1 MPHIEVKPAESAA
14 EKPLRLALCLVEEEQ
29 SLAPKLRAALR
40 TIAFDSNQ
48 VPDWP
53 WLVAEVKA
61 GASLSLVLPSKQRL
75 LLLSAVDAAQARL
88 HPQALLQALSH
99 GAHKPQQLLKQA
111 WQQAKR
117 PEIEE
122 RDTLFLEQSLEL
134 EPLCLQLEAFAK
146 RRLAQKMAGLPFQG
160 KSLALA
166 SNSQA
171 MALIL
176 SQGTALSGSYD
187 KTALSGSCD
196 KTALS
201 GSCDKTAL
209 SGSCDKTALSG
220 SCDKTALSGSC
231 DKTALSGSCDKTAL
245 SGSCDETALS
255 GSCKETALSSSGDKK
270 ALGGSC
276 LNSSCVSGLASGK
289 KLTSS
294 LCPQGAPWLLPLTLI
309 ASPKTLLSEAQTALQ
324 QAQSRLSQSM
334 STHALARW
342 LTDELKTL
350 EQSFSGTAS
359 EGGEYYSLVL
369 IGRDATELIA
379 ESELLMGQL
388 QKITS
393 LAELPELEL
402 ITPNG
407 SVFCAKPLGP
417 ARLCFVYPG
426 VGTAYH
432 GMLGALK
439 QAFPNSY
446 ADFEAAATAENVALS
461 TLLPTALSDASKET
475 TLSDASKETTLSDK
489 AEAAPS
495 PAPTMTLAE
504 QAVAGVG
511 ASVLLTQILRRELK
525 LGPAF
530 AIGYSMGEAAMFAA
544 NGVWDKPF
552 ALVKPTL
559 ESRIFSEQ
567 ISGALT
573 AVRQEWQ
580 LDARDAIYWN
590 SFLLRIDADSITPLL
605 QNPAYS
611 RVYLAIRQGP
621 SCVLAGDEA
630 QCRALIKALGKRG
643 VAANRVTAM
652 HTPAALRVKP
662 ELTAFYDRPLSG
674 ELEQPQPV
682 YISAGSEQ
690 PLKPA
695 RLERQQIAETIAT
708 CFSQPLNLES
718 LLQRARKHGAQLF
731 LEVGADSQTSSI
743 IQAMAGKQLSSE
755 IKAFGCDR
763 KHSGAA
769 DNKALLKALARLI
782 SHRVPLATAA
792 LYPQLARPDKL
803 SDVRK

>member
-1 MPHIEVKPAESAA
+1 MPHIGVKPAESAA

-29 SLAPKLRAALR
+29 SLAPKLRTALR

-117 PEIEE
+117 PEVEE
-122 RDTLFLEQSLEL
+122 RDTLFLEQPLQLEQ
-134 EPLCLQLEAFAK
+134 LCLQLEAFAK
-146 RRLAQKMAGLPFQG
+146 RRQVQKMAGLPFQG
-160 KSLALA
+160 KSLALVF
-166 SNSQA
+166 SSPA

-176 SQGTALSGSYD
+176 SQGTALRGSCNE
-187 KTALSGSCD
+187 TALSGSCD

-201 GSCDKTAL
+201 D
-209 SGSCDKTALSG
+209 
-220 SCDKTALSGSC
+220 
-231 DKTALSGSCDKTAL
+231 
-245 SGSCDETALS
+245 
-255 GSCKETALSSSGDKK
+255 
-270 ALGGSC
+270 SC
-276 LNSSCVSGLASGK
+276 LNSSGVSGLAFGKESTSG
-289 KLTSS
+289 

-309 ASPKTLLSEAQTALQ
+309 ANPKTLLSEAQTALQ
-324 QAQSRLSQSM
+324 QAKSRLSQSM
-334 STHALARW
+334 SADALARW

-350 EQSFSGTAS
+350 EQSFSGTAP
-359 EGGEYYSLVL
+359 EGGEYYSLAL
-369 IGRDATELIA
+369 IGRDAAELIA
-379 ESELLMGQL
+379 ESELLLGQL
-388 QKITS
+388 RKITS
-393 LAELPELEL
+393 LAEVPELEL

-407 SVFCAKPLGP
+407 SVFCAQPLGP

-439 QAFPNSY
+439 QAFPKSY
-446 ADFEAAATAENVALS
+446 ADFEAAATAENVALC
-461 TLLPTALSDASKET
+461 TLLPTALSDISYTSALSDASKET
-475 TLSDASKETTLSDK
+475 TLSDKE
-489 AEAAPS
+489 EATPS

-511 ASVLLTQILRRELK
+511 ASVLLTQILRREFK
-525 LGPAF
+525 LRPAF

-580 LDARDAIYWN
+580 LDARDAICWN

-630 QCRALIKALGKRG
+630 QCRTLIKALGKRG

-695 RLERQQIAETIAT
+695 RLERKLIAETIAT
-708 CFSQPLNLES
+708 CFSQPLDVES

-743 IQAMAGKQLSSE
+743 IQAMAGKQLSGD

-792 LYPQLARPDKL
+792 LYPQFARPDNL
-803 SDVRK
+803 VT

>member
-1 MPHIEVKPAESAA
+1 MSKAIGPMPHIEVKPAESAA

-40 TIAFDSNQ
+40 TIACDNNQ
-48 VPDWP
+48 VLDWP

-117 PEIEE
+117 PEVEE
-122 RDTLFLEQSLEL
+122 RDTLFLEQPLKLEQ
-134 EPLCLQLEAFAK
+134 LCLQLEAFAK
-146 RRLAQKMAGLPFQG
+146 RRQVQKMAGLPFQG
-160 KSLALA
+160 KSLALVF
-166 SNSQA
+166 SSPA

-176 SQGTALSGSYD
+176 SQGTALSGS
-187 KTALSGSCD
+187 
-196 KTALS
+196 
-201 GSCDKTAL
+201 
-209 SGSCDKTALSG
+209 
-220 SCDKTALSGSC
+220 
-231 DKTALSGSCDKTAL
+231 
-245 SGSCDETALS
+245 CDETALS
-255 GSCKETALSSSGDKK
+255 
-270 ALGGSC
+270 
-276 LNSSCVSGLASGK
+276 SSCVSGLAFGKESTSG
-289 KLTSS
+289 

-334 STHALARW
+334 SADALAYW

-350 EQSFSGTAS
+350 EQSFSGTAP
-359 EGGEYYSLVL
+359 EGCEYYSLAL
-369 IGRDATELIA
+369 IGRDAAELIA
-379 ESELLMGQL
+379 ESELLLGQL

-439 QAFPNSY
+439 QAFPRSH

-461 TLLPTALSDASKET
+461 TLLPTALSDISYTSA
-475 TLSDASKETTLSDK
+475 LSDASNETALSSV

-504 QAVAGVG
+504 QAVAGVC
-511 ASVLLTQILRRELK
+511 ASVLLTQILRREFK
-525 LGPAF
+525 LRPAF

-580 LDARDAIYWN
+580 LDARDAICWN

-630 QCRALIKALGKRG
+630 QCRALIKSLGKRG

-695 RLERQQIAETIAT
+695 RLERKPIAETIAT
-708 CFSQPLNLES
+708 CFSQPLNVES

-743 IQAMAGKQLSSE
+743 IQAMAGKQLSSD

-792 LYPQLARPDKL
+792 LYPQLARPDNL
-803 SDVRK
+803 VT

>member
-1 MPHIEVKPAESAA
+1 MSKAIGPMPHIEVKPAESAA

-48 VPDWP
+48 VPYWP

-160 KSLALA
+160 KSLALVF
-166 SNSQA
+166 SSPA

-176 SQGTALSGSYD
+176 SQGTALSGYCDETALSGSYN

-201 GSCDKTAL
+201 SSCDEKAL
-209 SGSCDKTALSG
+209 SD
-220 SCDKTALSGSC
+220 
-231 DKTALSGSCDKTAL
+231 
-245 SGSCDETALS
+245 SCDETALS
-255 GSCKETALSSSGDKK
+255 DSYDKTALSDSCVSSF
-270 ALGGSC
+270 
-276 LNSSCVSGLASGK
+276 CVSGLAFGKESSSG
-289 KLTSS
+289 
-294 LCPQGAPWLLPLTLI
+294 LCSQGAPWLLPLTLI
-309 ASPKTLLSEAQTALQ
+309 ANPKTLLSEAQTALQ

-334 STHALARW
+334 SADALARW

-350 EQSFSGTAS
+350 EQSFSGTAP
-359 EGGEYYSLVL
+359 EGGEYYSLAL
-369 IGRDATELIA
+369 IGRDAAELIA
-379 ESELLMGQL
+379 ESELLLGQL
-388 QKITS
+388 RKITS
-393 LAELPELEL
+393 LAKLPELEL

-407 SVFCAKPLGP
+407 SVFCAQPLGP

-439 QAFPNSY
+439 QAFPKSY

-461 TLLPTALSDASKET
+461 TLLPTALNDVSN
-475 TLSDASKETTLSDK
+475 ETTLSDK
-489 AEAAPS
+489 GEAAPS

-511 ASVLLTQILRRELK
+511 ASVLLTQILRREFK
-525 LGPAF
+525 LRPAF

-580 LDARDAIYWN
+580 LDTRDAICWN
-590 SFLLRIDADSITPLL
+590 SFLLRIDTGSITPLL

-662 ELTAFYDRPLSG
+662 ELTAFYNRPLSG
-674 ELEQPQPV
+674 ELEQPQPI

-695 RLERQQIAETIAT
+695 RLERKQIAETIAT
-708 CFSQPLNLES
+708 CFSQPLDVES

-743 IQAMAGKQLSSE
+743 IQAMAGKQLSSD

-792 LYPQLARPDKL
+792 LYPQLARPDNL
-803 SDVRK
+803 VT

>member
-1 MPHIEVKPAESAA
+1 MSKAIGPMPHIGVKPAESAA

-117 PEIEE
+117 PEVEE
-122 RDTLFLEQSLEL
+122 RDTLFLEQPLQLEQ
-134 EPLCLQLEAFAK
+134 LCLQLEAFAK
-146 RRLAQKMAGLPFQG
+146 RRQVQKMAGLPFQG
-160 KSLALA
+160 KSLALVF
-166 SNSQA
+166 SSPA

-176 SQGTALSGSYD
+176 SQGTALSGS
-187 KTALSGSCD
+187 CM
-196 KTALS
+196 
-201 GSCDKTAL
+201 
-209 SGSCDKTALSG
+209 
-220 SCDKTALSGSC
+220 
-231 DKTALSGSCDKTAL
+231 
-245 SGSCDETALS
+245 
-255 GSCKETALSSSGDKK
+255 
-270 ALGGSC
+270 
-276 LNSSCVSGLASGK
+276 NSSCVSGLASGK
-289 KLTSS
+289 ESTSG
-294 LCPQGAPWLLPLTLI
+294 LCTQGAPWLLPLTLI

-334 STHALARW
+334 STHALAHW

-350 EQSFSGTAS
+350 EQSFSDTAP

-379 ESELLMGQL
+379 ESELLLGQL
-388 QKITS
+388 RKITS

-439 QAFPNSY
+439 QAFPKSY

-461 TLLPTALSDASKET
+461 TLLPTALSDASNET
-475 TLSDASKETTLSDK
+475 ALSDK
-489 AEAAPS
+489 GEAAPS

-511 ASVLLTQILRRELK
+511 ASVLLTQILRREFK
-525 LGPAF
+525 LRPAF

-580 LDARDAIYWN
+580 LDARDAICWN

-630 QCRALIKALGKRG
+630 QCRALIKSLGKRG

-695 RLERQQIAETIAT
+695 RLERKPIAETIAT
-708 CFSQPLNLES
+708 CFSQPLNVES

-743 IQAMAGKQLSSE
+743 IQAMAGKQLSSD

-792 LYPQLARPDKL
+792 LYPQLARPDNL
-803 SDVRK
+803 VT

>member
-14 EKPLRLALCLVEEEQ
+14 EKQLRLALCLVEEEQ

-61 GASLSLVLPSKQRL
+61 GASLSLALPSKQRL

-99 GAHKPQQLLKQA
+99 GAHKPKQLLKQA

-117 PEIEE
+117 PEVEE
-122 RDTLFLEQSLEL
+122 RDTLFLEQPLEL
-134 EPLCLQLEAFAK
+134 EQLCLQLEAFAK

-166 SNSQA
+166 SNSPA

-176 SQGTALSGSYD
+176 SQG
-187 KTALSGSCD
+187 
-196 KTALS
+196 
-201 GSCDKTAL
+201 
-209 SGSCDKTALSG
+209 
-220 SCDKTALSGSC
+220 
-231 DKTALSGSCDKTAL
+231 TAL

-255 GSCKETALSSSGDKK
+255 GSC
-270 ALGGSC
+270 
-276 LNSSCVSGLASGK
+276 LNSSGVSGLASGK
-289 KLTSS
+289 ESTSG

-309 ASPKTLLSEAQTALQ
+309 ANPKTLLSEAQTALQ
-324 QAQSRLSQSM
+324 QAKSRLSQSM
-334 STHALARW
+334 SADALARW

-350 EQSFSGTAS
+350 EQSFSGTAP
-359 EGGEYYSLVL
+359 EGGEYYSLAL
-369 IGRDATELIA
+369 IGRDAAELIA
-379 ESELLMGQL
+379 ESELLLGQL
-388 QKITS
+388 RKITS
-393 LAELPELEL
+393 LAEVPELEL

-407 SVFCAKPLGP
+407 SVFCAQPLGP

-439 QAFPNSY
+439 QAFPKSY

-461 TLLPTALSDASKET
+461 TLLPTALSDISYTSA
-475 TLSDASKETTLSDK
+475 LSDASKETTLSDK
-489 AEAAPS
+489 EEAAPS

-511 ASVLLTQILRRELK
+511 ASVLLTQILRREFK
-525 LGPAF
+525 LRPAF

-580 LDARDAIYWN
+580 LDARDAIGWN

-630 QCRALIKALGKRG
+630 QCRTLIKALGKRG

-695 RLERQQIAETIAT
+695 RLERKLIAETIAT
-708 CFSQPLNLES
+708 CFSQPLDVES

-743 IQAMAGKQLSSE
+743 IQAMAGKQLSGD

-792 LYPQLARPDKL
+792 LYPQFARPDNL
-803 SDVRK
+803 VT

>member
-1 MPHIEVKPAESAA
+1 MSKAIGPMPHIGVKPAESAA

-117 PEIEE
+117 PEVEE
-122 RDTLFLEQSLEL
+122 RDTLFLEQPLQLEQ
-134 EPLCLQLEAFAK
+134 LCLQLEAFAK
-146 RRLAQKMAGLPFQG
+146 RRQVQKMAGLPFQG
-160 KSLALA
+160 KSLALVF
-166 SNSQA
+166 SSPA

-176 SQGTALSGSYD
+176 SQGTALR
-187 KTALSGSCD
+187 GSCMN
-196 KTALS
+196 
-201 GSCDKTAL
+201 
-209 SGSCDKTALSG
+209 
-220 SCDKTALSGSC
+220 
-231 DKTALSGSCDKTAL
+231 
-245 SGSCDETALS
+245 
-255 GSCKETALSSSGDKK
+255 SSG
-270 ALGGSC
+270 
-276 LNSSCVSGLASGK
+276 VSGLAFGKESTSG
-289 KLTSS
+289 

-324 QAQSRLSQSM
+324 QAKSRLSQSM
-334 STHALARW
+334 SADALARW

-350 EQSFSGTAS
+350 EQSFSGTAP
-359 EGGEYYSLVL
+359 EGGEYYSLAL
-369 IGRDATELIA
+369 IGTDAAELIA
-379 ESELLMGQL
+379 ESKLLLGQL

-432 GMLGALK
+432 GMLSALK
-439 QAFPNSY
+439 QAFPRSH

-461 TLLPTALSDASKET
+461 TLLPTALSDISYTSA
-475 TLSDASKETTLSDK
+475 LSDASNETTLSDK
-489 AEAAPS
+489 EEATPS

-511 ASVLLTQILRRELK
+511 ASVLLTQILRREFK
-525 LGPAF
+525 LRPAF

-580 LDARDAIYWN
+580 LDARDAICWN
-590 SFLLRIDADSITPLL
+590 SFLLRIDTGSITPLL

-630 QCRALIKALGKRG
+630 QCRALIKSLGKRG

-662 ELTAFYDRPLSG
+662 ELTDFYDRPLSG
-674 ELEQPQPV
+674 ELEQPQPI

-708 CFSQPLNLES
+708 CFSQPLDVES

-743 IQAMAGKQLSSE
+743 IQAMAGKQLSSD

>member
-1 MPHIEVKPAESAA
+1 MPHIGVKPAESAA

-117 PEIEE
+117 PEVEE
-122 RDTLFLEQSLEL
+122 RDTLFLEQPLQLEQ
-134 EPLCLQLEAFAK
+134 LCLQLEAFAK
-146 RRLAQKMAGLPFQG
+146 RRQVQKMAGLPFQG
-160 KSLALA
+160 KSLALVF
-166 SNSQA
+166 SSPA

-176 SQGTALSGSYD
+176 SQGTALRGSCNE
-187 KTALSGSCD
+187 TALSGSCD

-201 GSCDKTAL
+201 D
-209 SGSCDKTALSG
+209 
-220 SCDKTALSGSC
+220 
-231 DKTALSGSCDKTAL
+231 
-245 SGSCDETALS
+245 
-255 GSCKETALSSSGDKK
+255 
-270 ALGGSC
+270 SC
-276 LNSSCVSGLASGK
+276 LNSSGVSGLAFGKESTSG
-289 KLTSS
+289 

-334 STHALARW
+334 SADALAYW

-350 EQSFSGTAS
+350 EQSFSGTAP
-359 EGGEYYSLVL
+359 EGCEYYSLAL
-369 IGRDATELIA
+369 IGKDAAELIA
-379 ESELLMGQL
+379 ESELLLGQL
-388 QKITS
+388 RKITS

-439 QAFPNSY
+439 QAFPRSHV
-446 ADFEAAATAENVALS
+446 DFEAAATDENVALS
-461 TLLPTALSDASKET
+461 TLLPTALSDISYTSA
-475 TLSDASKETTLSDK
+475 LSDASKETTLSDK
-489 AEAAPS
+489 EEATPS

-511 ASVLLTQILRRELK
+511 ASVLLTQILRREFK
-525 LGPAF
+525 LRPAF

-544 NGVWDKPF
+544 NGVWDNPF

-573 AVRQEWQ
+573 AVRHEWQ
-580 LDARDAIYWN
+580 LDARDAIGWN

-630 QCRALIKALGKRG
+630 QCRTLIKALGKRG

-695 RLERQQIAETIAT
+695 RLERKLIAETIAT
-708 CFSQPLNLES
+708 CFSQPLDVES

-743 IQAMAGKQLSSE
+743 IQAMAGKQLSGD

-792 LYPQLARPDKL
+792 LYPQFARPDNL
-803 SDVRK
+803 VT

>member
-1 MPHIEVKPAESAA
+1 MSKAIGPMPHIEVKPAESAA
-14 EKPLRLALCLVEEEQ
+14 EKPLRLALCLVEKEQ

-117 PEIEE
+117 PEVEE
-122 RDTLFLEQSLEL
+122 RDTLFLEQPLQLEQ
-134 EPLCLQLEAFAK
+134 LCLQLEAFAK

-160 KSLALA
+160 KSLALVF
-166 SNSQA
+166 SSPA

-176 SQGTALSGSYD
+176 SQGTALSGS
-187 KTALSGSCD
+187 
-196 KTALS
+196 
-201 GSCDKTAL
+201 
-209 SGSCDKTALSG
+209 
-220 SCDKTALSGSC
+220 
-231 DKTALSGSCDKTAL
+231 
-245 SGSCDETALS
+245 CDETALS
-255 GSCKETALSSSGDKK
+255 
-270 ALGGSC
+270 
-276 LNSSCVSGLASGK
+276 SSCVSGLAFGKESTSG
-289 KLTSS
+289 

-309 ASPKTLLSEAQTALQ
+309 ARPKTLLSEAQTALQ

-334 STHALARW
+334 SADALARW
-342 LTDELKTL
+342 LTDELKAL
-350 EQSFSGTAS
+350 EQSFSGTAP
-359 EGGEYYSLVL
+359 EGSEYYSLAL
-369 IGRDATELIA
+369 IGKDAAELIA
-379 ESELLMGQL
+379 ESELLLGQL

-393 LAELPELEL
+393 LAEVQELEL

-439 QAFPNSY
+439 QAFPRSY

-461 TLLPTALSDASKET
+461 TLLPTALSDKE
-475 TLSDASKETTLSDK
+475 
-489 AEAAPS
+489 EATPS

-511 ASVLLTQILRRELK
+511 ASVLLTQILRREFK
-525 LGPAF
+525 LRPAF

-580 LDARDAIYWN
+580 LDARGAICWN

-630 QCRALIKALGKRG
+630 QCRALIKSLGKRG

-695 RLERQQIAETIAT
+695 RLERKPIAETIAT
-708 CFSQPLNLES
+708 CFSQPLDVES

-743 IQAMAGKQLSSE
+743 IQAMAGKQLSSD

-792 LYPQLARPDKL
+792 LYPQLARPDNL
-803 SDVRK
+803 VT

>member
-1 MPHIEVKPAESAA
+1 MSKAIGPMPHIGVKPAESAA

-117 PEIEE
+117 PEVEE
-122 RDTLFLEQSLEL
+122 RDTLFLEQPLQLEQ
-134 EPLCLQLEAFAK
+134 LCLQLEAFAK
-146 RRLAQKMAGLPFQG
+146 RRQVQKMAGLPFQG
-160 KSLALA
+160 KSLALVF
-166 SNSQA
+166 SSPA

-176 SQGTALSGSYD
+176 SQGTALSGS
-187 KTALSGSCD
+187 CM
-196 KTALS
+196 
-201 GSCDKTAL
+201 
-209 SGSCDKTALSG
+209 
-220 SCDKTALSGSC
+220 
-231 DKTALSGSCDKTAL
+231 
-245 SGSCDETALS
+245 
-255 GSCKETALSSSGDKK
+255 
-270 ALGGSC
+270 
-276 LNSSCVSGLASGK
+276 NSSCVSGLAFGKESTSG
-289 KLTSS
+289 

-309 ASPKTLLSEAQTALQ
+309 ANPKTLLSEAQTALQ

-334 STHALARW
+334 SADALARW
-342 LTDELKTL
+342 LTDELKAL
-350 EQSFSGTAS
+350 ELSFSGTAP
-359 EGGEYYSLVL
+359 EGSEYYSLAL
-369 IGRDATELIA
+369 IGKDAAELIA
-379 ESELLMGQL
+379 ESELLLGQL

-393 LAELPELEL
+393 LAEVQELEL

-461 TLLPTALSDASKET
+461 TLLPAALSDISYTSALSDASNET
-475 TLSDASKETTLSDK
+475 ALSSV

-504 QAVAGVG
+504 QAVAGVC
-511 ASVLLTQILRRELK
+511 ASVLLTQILRREFK
-525 LGPAF
+525 LRPAF

-544 NGVWDKPF
+544 NGVWDNPF

-580 LDARDAIYWN
+580 LDVRDAICWN

-674 ELEQPQPV
+674 ELEQPQPI
-682 YISAGSEQ
+682 YISAGNEQ

-695 RLERQQIAETIAT
+695 SLERKQIAETIAT
-708 CFSQPLNLES
+708 CFSQPLDVES

-743 IQAMAGKQLSSE
+743 IQAMAGKQLSSD

-763 KHSGAA
+763 KHSGVA

-792 LYPQLARPDKL
+792 LYPQLARPDNL
-803 SDVRK
+803 VT

>member
-1 MPHIEVKPAESAA
+1 MSKAIGPMPHIGVKPAESSA

-75 LLLSAVDAAQARL
+75 LLLGAVDAAQARL

-117 PEIEE
+117 PEVEE
-122 RDTLFLEQSLEL
+122 RDTLFLEQPLTL

-146 RRLAQKMAGLPFQG
+146 RRQVQKMAGLPFQG
-160 KSLALA
+160 KSLALVFSSPA
-166 SNSQA
+166 IV
-171 MALIL
+171 LIL
-176 SQGTALSGSYD
+176 SQG
-187 KTALSGSCD
+187 
-196 KTALS
+196 
-201 GSCDKTAL
+201 
-209 SGSCDKTALSG
+209 TALSG

-255 GSCKETALSSSGDKK
+255 GSCMNSSG
-270 ALGGSC
+270 
-276 LNSSCVSGLASGK
+276 VSGLASGK
-289 KLTSS
+289 ESTSG

-334 STHALARW
+334 SADALARW
-342 LTDELKTL
+342 LTDELEAL
-350 EQSFSGTAS
+350 EQSFSGTAP
-359 EGGEYYSLVL
+359 EGCEYYSLAL
-369 IGRDATELIA
+369 IGRDAAELIA
-379 ESELLMGQL
+379 ESELLLEQL
-388 QKITS
+388 RKITS

-439 QAFPNSY
+439 QAFPRSH

-461 TLLPTALSDASKET
+461 TLLPTALSDKE
-475 TLSDASKETTLSDK
+475 
-489 AEAAPS
+489 EATPS

-511 ASVLLTQILRRELK
+511 ASVLLTQILRREFK
-525 LGPAF
+525 LRPAF

-544 NGVWDKPF
+544 NGVWDNPF

-580 LDARDAIYWN
+580 LDARDTICWN
-590 SFLLRIDADSITPLL
+590 SFLLRIDTGSITPLL

-674 ELEQPQPV
+674 ELEQPQPI

-695 RLERQQIAETIAT
+695 RLERKQIAETIAT
-708 CFSQPLNLES
+708 CFSQPLNVES

-743 IQAMAGKQLSSE
+743 IQAMAGKQLSSD

-792 LYPQLARPDKL
+792 LYPQLARPDNL
-803 SDVRK
+803 VT

>member
-75 LLLSAVDAAQARL
+75 LLLSALDAAQARL

-117 PEIEE
+117 PEVEE
-122 RDTLFLEQSLEL
+122 RDTLFLEQPLQLEL
-134 EPLCLQLEAFAK
+134 LCLQLEAFAK

-160 KSLALA
+160 KSLALVF
-166 SNSQA
+166 SSPA

-176 SQGTALSGSYD
+176 SQGTALSGS
-187 KTALSGSCD
+187 CM
-196 KTALS
+196 
-201 GSCDKTAL
+201 
-209 SGSCDKTALSG
+209 
-220 SCDKTALSGSC
+220 
-231 DKTALSGSCDKTAL
+231 
-245 SGSCDETALS
+245 
-255 GSCKETALSSSGDKK
+255 
-270 ALGGSC
+270 
-276 LNSSCVSGLASGK
+276 NSSCVSGLASGK
-289 KLTSS
+289 ESTSGKES
-294 LCPQGAPWLLPLTLI
+294 SSGLCSQGAPWLLPLTLI

-350 EQSFSGTAS
+350 EQSFSGTAP

-379 ESELLMGQL
+379 ESELLLGQL

-393 LAELPELEL
+393 LTELPELEL

-407 SVFCAKPLGP
+407 SVFCAQPLGP

-439 QAFPNSY
+439 QAFPKSY

-461 TLLPTALSDASKET
+461 TLLPAALSDASNET
-475 TLSDASKETTLSDK
+475 ALSDISYTSALSDK
-489 AEAAPS
+489 EEATPS

-511 ASVLLTQILRRELK
+511 ASVLLTQILRREFK
-525 LGPAF
+525 LRPAF

-580 LDARDAIYWN
+580 LDARDAIGWN
-590 SFLLRIDADSITPLL
+590 SFLLRIDTGSITPLL

-662 ELTAFYDRPLSG
+662 ELTAFYNRPLSG
-674 ELEQPQPV
+674 ELEQPQPI

-695 RLERQQIAETIAT
+695 RLERKQIAETIAT
-708 CFSQPLNLES
+708 CFSQPLDVES

-743 IQAMAGKQLSSE
+743 IQAMAGKQLSSD

-792 LYPQLARPDKL
+792 LYPQLARPDNL
-803 SDVRK
+803 VT

>member
-1 MPHIEVKPAESAA
+1 MSKAIGPMPHIGV
-14 EKPLRLALCLVEEEQ
+14 KPLRLALCLVEEEQ

-117 PEIEE
+117 PEVEE
-122 RDTLFLEQSLEL
+122 RDTLFLEQPLQL

-146 RRLAQKMAGLPFQG
+146 RRQVQKMAGLPFQG
-160 KSLALA
+160 KSLALVF
-166 SNSQA
+166 SSPA
-171 MALIL
+171 MVLIL
-176 SQGTALSGSYD
+176 SQGTALSGS
-187 KTALSGSCD
+187 CM
-196 KTALS
+196 
-201 GSCDKTAL
+201 
-209 SGSCDKTALSG
+209 
-220 SCDKTALSGSC
+220 
-231 DKTALSGSCDKTAL
+231 
-245 SGSCDETALS
+245 
-255 GSCKETALSSSGDKK
+255 
-270 ALGGSC
+270 
-276 LNSSCVSGLASGK
+276 NNSCVSGLAFGKESSSG
-289 KLTSS
+289 
-294 LCPQGAPWLLPLTLI
+294 LCSQGAPWLLPLTLI
-309 ASPKTLLSEAQTALQ
+309 ANPKTLLSEAQTALQ

-334 STHALARW
+334 SADALARW

-350 EQSFSGTAS
+350 EQSFSGTAP
-359 EGGEYYSLVL
+359 EGGEYYSLTL
-369 IGRDATELIA
+369 IGRDAAELIA
-379 ESELLMGQL
+379 ESELLLGQL
-388 QKITS
+388 RKITS

-407 SVFCAKPLGP
+407 SVFCAQPLGP

-439 QAFPNSY
+439 QAFPRSH

-461 TLLPTALSDASKET
+461 TLLPAALSDASN
-475 TLSDASKETTLSDK
+475 ETTLSDK
-489 AEAAPS
+489 EEATPS

-511 ASVLLTQILRRELK
+511 ASVLLTQILRREFK
-525 LGPAF
+525 LRPAF

-573 AVRQEWQ
+573 VVRQEWQ
-580 LDARDAIYWN
+580 LDARDAICWN

-630 QCRALIKALGKRG
+630 QCRALIKSLGKRG

-695 RLERQQIAETIAT
+695 RLERKPIAETIAT
-708 CFSQPLNLES
+708 CFSQPLDLES

-743 IQAMAGKQLSSE
+743 IQAMAGKQLSSD

-792 LYPQLARPDKL
+792 LYPQLARPDNL
-803 SDVRK
+803 VT

>member
-1 MPHIEVKPAESAA
+1 MSKAIGPMPHIEVKPAESAA

-61 GASLSLVLPSKQRL
+61 EASLSLVLPSKQRL

-117 PEIEE
+117 PEVEE
-122 RDTLFLEQSLEL
+122 RDTLFLEQPLQLEQ
-134 EPLCLQLEAFAK
+134 LCLQLEAFAK
-146 RRLAQKMAGLPFQG
+146 RRQVQKMAGLPFQG

-166 SNSQA
+166 SNSPA

-176 SQGTALSGSYD
+176 SQG
-187 KTALSGSCD
+187 
-196 KTALS
+196 
-201 GSCDKTAL
+201 
-209 SGSCDKTALSG
+209 
-220 SCDKTALSGSC
+220 
-231 DKTALSGSCDKTAL
+231 TAL

-255 GSCKETALSSSGDKK
+255 GSCM
-270 ALGGSC
+270 
-276 LNSSCVSGLASGK
+276 NSSCVSGLAFGKESTSG
-289 KLTSS
+289 

-324 QAQSRLSQSM
+324 QAKSRLSQSM
-334 STHALARW
+334 SADALARW

-350 EQSFSGTAS
+350 EQSFSGTAP

-369 IGRDATELIA
+369 IGKDAAELIA
-379 ESELLMGQL
+379 ESELLLGQL
-388 QKITS
+388 RKITS
-393 LAELPELEL
+393 LAEVPKLEL

-439 QAFPNSY
+439 QAFPRSH

-461 TLLPTALSDASKET
+461 TLLPAALSDISYTSSLSDASNETALSDKE
-475 TLSDASKETTLSDK
+475 
-489 AEAAPS
+489 EATPS

-511 ASVLLTQILRRELK
+511 ASVLLTQILRREFK
-525 LGPAF
+525 LRPAF

-544 NGVWDKPF
+544 NGVWDNPF

-580 LDARDAIYWN
+580 LDARDAIGWN

-630 QCRALIKALGKRG
+630 QCRTLIKALGKRG

-695 RLERQQIAETIAT
+695 RLERKLIAETIAT
-708 CFSQPLNLES
+708 CFSQPLDVES

-743 IQAMAGKQLSSE
+743 IQAMARKQLSSD

-792 LYPQLARPDKL
+792 LYPQLARPDNL
-803 SDVRK
+803 VT

>member
-1 MPHIEVKPAESAA
+1 MPHIGV
-14 EKPLRLALCLVEEEQ
+14 KPLRLALCLVEEEQ

-117 PEIEE
+117 PEVEE
-122 RDTLFLEQSLEL
+122 RDTLFLEQPLQL

-166 SNSQA
+166 SNSPA

-176 SQGTALSGSYD
+176 SQGTALSGYCD
-187 KTALSGSCD
+187 EKALSS
-196 KTALS
+196 S
-201 GSCDKTAL
+201 YN
-209 SGSCDKTALSG
+209 
-220 SCDKTALSGSC
+220 
-231 DKTALSGSCDKTAL
+231 KTAL

-255 GSCKETALSSSGDKK
+255 GSYDKTALSDSCVSSF
-270 ALGGSC
+270 
-276 LNSSCVSGLASGK
+276 CVSGLAFGKESSSG
-289 KLTSS
+289 
-294 LCPQGAPWLLPLTLI
+294 LCSQGAPWLLPLTLI
-309 ASPKTLLSEAQTALQ
+309 ANPKTLLSEAQTALQ

-334 STHALARW
+334 SADALARW

-350 EQSFSGTAS
+350 EQSFSGTAP

-439 QAFPNSY
+439 QAFPKSY

-461 TLLPTALSDASKET
+461 TLLPTALNDVSN
-475 TLSDASKETTLSDK
+475 ETTLSDK
-489 AEAAPS
+489 GEAAPS

-511 ASVLLTQILRRELK
+511 ASVLLTQILRREFK
-525 LGPAF
+525 LRPAF

-580 LDARDAIYWN
+580 LDTRDAICWN
-590 SFLLRIDADSITPLL
+590 SFLLRIDTGSITPLL

-662 ELTAFYDRPLSG
+662 ELTAFYNRPLSG
-674 ELEQPQPV
+674 ELEQPQPI

-695 RLERQQIAETIAT
+695 RLERKQIAETIAT
-708 CFSQPLNLES
+708 CFSQPLDVES

-743 IQAMAGKQLSSE
+743 IQAMAGKQLSSD

-792 LYPQLARPDKL
+792 LYPQLARPDNL
-803 SDVRK
+803 VT

>member
-1 MPHIEVKPAESAA
+1 MPHIGVKPAESAA

-117 PEIEE
+117 PEVEE
-122 RDTLFLEQSLEL
+122 RDTLFLEQPLQLEQ
-134 EPLCLQLEAFAK
+134 LCLQLEAFAK
-146 RRLAQKMAGLPFQG
+146 RRQVQKMAGLPFQG
-160 KSLALA
+160 KSLALVF
-166 SNSQA
+166 SSPA

-176 SQGTALSGSYD
+176 SQGTALRGSCNE
-187 KTALSGSCD
+187 TALSGSCD

-201 GSCDKTAL
+201 D
-209 SGSCDKTALSG
+209 
-220 SCDKTALSGSC
+220 
-231 DKTALSGSCDKTAL
+231 
-245 SGSCDETALS
+245 
-255 GSCKETALSSSGDKK
+255 
-270 ALGGSC
+270 SC
-276 LNSSCVSGLASGK
+276 LNSSGVSGLAFGKESTSG
-289 KLTSS
+289 

-334 STHALARW
+334 SADALAYW
-342 LTDELKTL
+342 LTDELKAL
-350 EQSFSGTAS
+350 EQSFSGTAP
-359 EGGEYYSLVL
+359 EGSEYYSLAL
-369 IGRDATELIA
+369 IGKDAAELIA
-379 ESELLMGQL
+379 ESELLLGQL

-393 LAELPELEL
+393 LAELPVLEL

-439 QAFPNSY
+439 QAFPRSH
-446 ADFEAAATAENVALS
+446 ADFEAAATDENVALS
-461 TLLPTALSDASKET
+461 TLLPTALSDISYTSA
-475 TLSDASKETTLSDK
+475 LSDASNETALSDK
-489 AEAAPS
+489 EEATPS

-511 ASVLLTQILRRELK
+511 ASVLLTQILRREFK
-525 LGPAF
+525 LRPAF

-580 LDARDAIYWN
+580 LDARDAIGWN

-662 ELTAFYDRPLSG
+662 ELTAFYNRQLSG
-674 ELEQPQPV
+674 ELEQPQPI

-695 RLERQQIAETIAT
+695 RLERKQIAETIAT
-708 CFSQPLNLES
+708 CFSQPLDLES

-743 IQAMAGKQLSSE
+743 IQAMAGKQLSGD

-792 LYPQLARPDKL
+792 LYPQLARPDNL
-803 SDVRK
+803 VT

>member
-1 MPHIEVKPAESAA
+1 MPHIGVKPAESAA

-53 WLVAEVKA
+53 WLVAKVKA

-117 PEIEE
+117 PEVEE
-122 RDTLFLEQSLEL
+122 RDTLFLEQPLQLEQ
-134 EPLCLQLEAFAK
+134 LCLQLEAFAK
-146 RRLAQKMAGLPFQG
+146 RRQAQKMAGLPFQG

-166 SNSQA
+166 SNSPA

-176 SQGTALSGSYD
+176 SQGTALSGS
-187 KTALSGSCD
+187 CM
-196 KTALS
+196 
-201 GSCDKTAL
+201 
-209 SGSCDKTALSG
+209 
-220 SCDKTALSGSC
+220 
-231 DKTALSGSCDKTAL
+231 
-245 SGSCDETALS
+245 
-255 GSCKETALSSSGDKK
+255 
-270 ALGGSC
+270 
-276 LNSSCVSGLASGK
+276 NSSCVSGLAFGKESTSG
-289 KLTSS
+289 
-294 LCPQGAPWLLPLTLI
+294 LCSQGAPWLLPLTLI
-309 ASPKTLLSEAQTALQ
+309 ARPKTLLSKAQTALQ

-334 STHALARW
+334 SADALARW
-342 LTDELKTL
+342 LTDELKAL
-350 EQSFSGTAS
+350 ELSFSGTAP
-359 EGGEYYSLVL
+359 EGSEYYSLAL
-369 IGRDATELIA
+369 IGKDAAELIA
-379 ESELLMGQL
+379 ESELLLGQL

-393 LAELPELEL
+393 LAEVQELEL

-439 QAFPNSY
+439 QAFPKSY

-461 TLLPTALSDASKET
+461 TLLPTALSDASNET
-475 TLSDASKETTLSDK
+475 ALSDISYTSALSDK
-489 AEAAPS
+489 GEAAPS

-511 ASVLLTQILRRELK
+511 ASVLLTQILRREFK
-525 LGPAF
+525 LRPAF

-580 LDARDAIYWN
+580 LDARDAICWN
-590 SFLLRIDADSITPLL
+590 SFLLRIDTGSITPLL

-695 RLERQQIAETIAT
+695 RLERKQIAETIAT
-708 CFSQPLNLES
+708 CFSQPLDVES

-743 IQAMAGKQLSSE
+743 IQAMAGKQLSSD

-792 LYPQLARPDKL
+792 LYPQLARPDNL
-803 SDVRK
+803 VT

>member
-1 MPHIEVKPAESAA
+1 MSKAIGPMPHIGVKPAESAA

-117 PEIEE
+117 PEVEE
-122 RDTLFLEQSLEL
+122 RDTLFLEQPLQLEQ
-134 EPLCLQLEAFAK
+134 LCLQLEAFAK
-146 RRLAQKMAGLPFQG
+146 RRQVQKMAGLPFQG
-160 KSLALA
+160 KSLALVF
-166 SNSQA
+166 SSPA

-176 SQGTALSGSYD
+176 SQGTALSGS
-187 KTALSGSCD
+187 CM
-196 KTALS
+196 
-201 GSCDKTAL
+201 
-209 SGSCDKTALSG
+209 
-220 SCDKTALSGSC
+220 
-231 DKTALSGSCDKTAL
+231 
-245 SGSCDETALS
+245 
-255 GSCKETALSSSGDKK
+255 
-270 ALGGSC
+270 
-276 LNSSCVSGLASGK
+276 NSSCVSGLAFGKESTSG
-289 KLTSS
+289 

-324 QAQSRLSQSM
+324 QAKSRLSQSM
-334 STHALARW
+334 SADALARW

-350 EQSFSGTAS
+350 EQSFSGTAP
-359 EGGEYYSLVL
+359 EGGEYYSLAL
-369 IGRDATELIA
+369 IGRDAAELIA
-379 ESELLMGQL
+379 ESELLLGQL
-388 QKITS
+388 RKITS
-393 LAELPELEL
+393 LAEVPELEL

-439 QAFPNSY
+439 QAFPKSY
-446 ADFEAAATAENVALS
+446 ADFEAAATAENVALC
-461 TLLPTALSDASKET
+461 TLLPTALSDISYTSA
-475 TLSDASKETTLSDK
+475 LSDASNETALSDK
-489 AEAAPS
+489 EEATPS

-511 ASVLLTQILRRELK
+511 ASVLLTQILRREFK
-525 LGPAF
+525 LRPAF

-580 LDARDAIYWN
+580 LDARDAIGWN

-662 ELTAFYDRPLSG
+662 ELTTFYDRPLSG

-695 RLERQQIAETIAT
+695 RLERKQIAETIAT
-708 CFSQPLNLES
+708 CFSQPLDVES

-743 IQAMAGKQLSSE
+743 IQAMAGKQLSSD

-763 KHSGAA
+763 KHSGSA

-792 LYPQLARPDKL
+792 LYPQLARPDNL
-803 SDVRK
+803 VT

>member
-1 MPHIEVKPAESAA
+1 MSKAIGPMPHIEVKPAESAA

-61 GASLSLVLPSKQRL
+61 GASLSLALPSKQRL

-117 PEIEE
+117 PEVEE
-122 RDTLFLEQSLEL
+122 RDTLFLEQPLQLEQ
-134 EPLCLQLEAFAK
+134 LCLQLEAFAK
-146 RRLAQKMAGLPFQG
+146 RRQVQKMAGLPFQG
-160 KSLALA
+160 KSLALVF
-166 SNSQA
+166 SSPA

-176 SQGTALSGSYD
+176 SQGTALSGS
-187 KTALSGSCD
+187 CM
-196 KTALS
+196 
-201 GSCDKTAL
+201 
-209 SGSCDKTALSG
+209 
-220 SCDKTALSGSC
+220 
-231 DKTALSGSCDKTAL
+231 
-245 SGSCDETALS
+245 
-255 GSCKETALSSSGDKK
+255 
-270 ALGGSC
+270 
-276 LNSSCVSGLASGK
+276 NSSCVSGLAFGKESTSG
-289 KLTSS
+289 

-334 STHALARW
+334 SADALARW
-342 LTDELKTL
+342 LTDELEAL
-350 EQSFSGTAS
+350 EQSFSGTAP
-359 EGGEYYSLVL
+359 EGCEYYSLAL
-369 IGRDATELIA
+369 IGRDAAELTA
-379 ESELLMGQL
+379 ESELLLGQL
-388 QKITS
+388 RKITS

-439 QAFPNSY
+439 QAFPKSY

-461 TLLPTALSDASKET
+461 TLLPAALSDISYTSALSDASNET
-475 TLSDASKETTLSDK
+475 ALSSV

-511 ASVLLTQILRRELK
+511 ASVLLTQILRREFK
-525 LGPAF
+525 LRPAF

-580 LDARDAIYWN
+580 LDARDAIGWN

-662 ELTAFYDRPLSG
+662 ELTAFYNRPLSG
-674 ELEQPQPV
+674 ELEQPQPI

-695 RLERQQIAETIAT
+695 RLERKQIAETIAT
-708 CFSQPLNLES
+708 CFSQPLDVES

-743 IQAMAGKQLSSE
+743 IQAMAGKQLSSD

-792 LYPQLARPDKL
+792 LYPQLARPDNL
-803 SDVRK
+803 VT

>member
-1 MPHIEVKPAESAA
+1 MPHIGVKPAESAA

-117 PEIEE
+117 PEVEE
-122 RDTLFLEQSLEL
+122 RDTLFLEQPLEL
-134 EPLCLQLEAFAK
+134 EQLCLQLEAFAK

-160 KSLALA
+160 KSLALVF
-166 SNSQA
+166 SSPA

-176 SQGTALSGSYD
+176 SQGTALSGYCD
-187 KTALSGSCD
+187 ETALSDSCNE
-196 KTALS
+196 
-201 GSCDKTAL
+201 
-209 SGSCDKTALSG
+209 
-220 SCDKTALSGSC
+220 
-231 DKTALSGSCDKTAL
+231 TAL
-245 SGSCDETALS
+245 SGSCDEAALS
-255 GSCKETALSSSGDKK
+255 D
-270 ALGGSC
+270 SC
-276 LNSSCVSGLASGK
+276 LNSSGVSGLAFGKESTSG
-289 KLTSS
+289 

-309 ASPKTLLSEAQTALQ
+309 ATPKTLLSEAQTALQ

-334 STHALARW
+334 SADALARW

-350 EQSFSGTAS
+350 EQSFSGTAP
-359 EGGEYYSLVL
+359 EGGEYYSLAL
-369 IGRDATELIA
+369 IGRDAAELIA
-379 ESELLMGQL
+379 ESELLLGQL
-388 QKITS
+388 RKITS
-393 LAELPELEL
+393 LAKLPELEL

-439 QAFPNSY
+439 QAFPRSH

-461 TLLPTALSDASKET
+461 TLLPAALSDVSN
-475 TLSDASKETTLSDK
+475 ETTLSDK
-489 AEAAPS
+489 EEATPS

-511 ASVLLTQILRRELK
+511 ASVLLTQILRREFK
-525 LGPAF
+525 LRPAF

-580 LDARDAIYWN
+580 LDARDAICWN

-674 ELEQPQPV
+674 ELEQPQPI
-682 YISAGSEQ
+682 YISAGNEQ

-708 CFSQPLNLES
+708 CFSQPLDVES

-743 IQAMAGKQLSSE
+743 IQAMAGKQLSSD

-792 LYPQLARPDKL
+792 LYPQFARPDKL

>member
-1 MPHIEVKPAESAA
+1 MSKAIGPMPHIGVKPAESAA

-117 PEIEE
+117 PEVEE
-122 RDTLFLEQSLEL
+122 RDTLFLEQPLQLEQ
-134 EPLCLQLEAFAK
+134 LCLQLEAFAK
-146 RRLAQKMAGLPFQG
+146 RRQVQKMAGLPFQG
-160 KSLALA
+160 KSLALVF
-166 SNSQA
+166 SSPA

-176 SQGTALSGSYD
+176 SQGTALRGSCNE
-187 KTALSGSCD
+187 TALSGSCD

-201 GSCDKTAL
+201 D
-209 SGSCDKTALSG
+209 
-220 SCDKTALSGSC
+220 
-231 DKTALSGSCDKTAL
+231 
-245 SGSCDETALS
+245 
-255 GSCKETALSSSGDKK
+255 
-270 ALGGSC
+270 SC
-276 LNSSCVSGLASGK
+276 LNSSGVSGLAFGKESTSG
-289 KLTSS
+289 

-334 STHALARW
+334 SADALAYW

-350 EQSFSGTAS
+350 EQSFSGTAP
-359 EGGEYYSLVL
+359 EGCEYYSLAL
-369 IGRDATELIA
+369 IGKDAAELIA
-379 ESELLMGQL
+379 ESELLLGQL
-388 QKITS
+388 RKITS

-439 QAFPNSY
+439 QAFPRSH
-446 ADFEAAATAENVALS
+446 ADFEAAATDENVALS
-461 TLLPTALSDASKET
+461 TLLPTALSDISYTSA
-475 TLSDASKETTLSDK
+475 LSDASKETTLSDK
-489 AEAAPS
+489 EEATPS

-511 ASVLLTQILRRELK
+511 ASVLLTQILRREFK
-525 LGPAF
+525 LRPAF

-544 NGVWDKPF
+544 NGVWDNPF

-573 AVRQEWQ
+573 AVRHEWQ
-580 LDARDAIYWN
+580 LDARDAIGWN

-630 QCRALIKALGKRG
+630 QCRTLIKALGKRG

-695 RLERQQIAETIAT
+695 RLERKLIAETIAT
-708 CFSQPLNLES
+708 CFSQPLDVES

-743 IQAMAGKQLSSE
+743 IQAMAGKQLSGD

-792 LYPQLARPDKL
+792 LYPQFARPDNL
-803 SDVRK
+803 VT

>member
-1 MPHIEVKPAESAA
+1 MSKAIGPMPHIEVKPAESAA

-48 VPDWP
+48 VLDWP

-61 GASLSLVLPSKQRL
+61 GASLSLALPSKQRL

-117 PEIEE
+117 PEVEE
-122 RDTLFLEQSLEL
+122 RDTLFLEQPLQLEQ
-134 EPLCLQLEAFAK
+134 LCLQLEAFAK
-146 RRLAQKMAGLPFQG
+146 RRQAQKMAGLPFQG

-166 SNSQA
+166 SNSPA

-176 SQGTALSGSYD
+176 SQGTALSGS
-187 KTALSGSCD
+187 CMN
-196 KTALS
+196 
-201 GSCDKTAL
+201 
-209 SGSCDKTALSG
+209 
-220 SCDKTALSGSC
+220 
-231 DKTALSGSCDKTAL
+231 
-245 SGSCDETALS
+245 
-255 GSCKETALSSSGDKK
+255 SSG
-270 ALGGSC
+270 
-276 LNSSCVSGLASGK
+276 VSGLASGK
-289 KLTSS
+289 ESTSG
-294 LCPQGAPWLLPLTLI
+294 LCSQGAPWLLPLTLI
-309 ASPKTLLSEAQTALQ
+309 ANPKTLLSEAQTALQ
-324 QAQSRLSQSM
+324 QAKSRLSQSM
-334 STHALARW
+334 SADALARW

-350 EQSFSGTAS
+350 EQSFSGTAP
-359 EGGEYYSLVL
+359 EGGEYYSLAL
-369 IGRDATELIA
+369 IGRDAAELIA
-379 ESELLMGQL
+379 ESELLLGQL

-407 SVFCAKPLGP
+407 SVFCAQPLGP

-439 QAFPNSY
+439 QAFPKSY
-446 ADFEAAATAENVALS
+446 ADFEAAATAENVALC
-461 TLLPTALSDASKET
+461 TLLPTALSDISYTSALSDASKET
-475 TLSDASKETTLSDK
+475 TLSDKG
-489 AEAAPS
+489 EAAPS
-495 PAPTMTLAE
+495 PAPTITLAE

-511 ASVLLTQILRRELK
+511 ASVLLTQILRREFK
-525 LGPAF
+525 LCPAF

-580 LDARDAIYWN
+580 LDARDAICWN

-630 QCRALIKALGKRG
+630 QCRALIKSLGKRG

-695 RLERQQIAETIAT
+695 RLERKPIAETIAT
-708 CFSQPLNLES
+708 CFSQPLNVES

-743 IQAMAGKQLSSE
+743 IQAMAGKQLSSD

-792 LYPQLARPDKL
+792 LYPQLARPDNL
-803 SDVRK
+803 VT

>member
-48 VPDWP
+48 VLDWP

-117 PEIEE
+117 PEVEE
-122 RDTLFLEQSLEL
+122 RDTLFLEQPLQLEQ
-134 EPLCLQLEAFAK
+134 LCLQLEAFAK
-146 RRLAQKMAGLPFQG
+146 RRQAQKMAGLPFQG

-166 SNSQA
+166 SNSPA

-176 SQGTALSGSYD
+176 SQGTALSGS
-187 KTALSGSCD
+187 CM
-196 KTALS
+196 
-201 GSCDKTAL
+201 
-209 SGSCDKTALSG
+209 
-220 SCDKTALSGSC
+220 
-231 DKTALSGSCDKTAL
+231 
-245 SGSCDETALS
+245 
-255 GSCKETALSSSGDKK
+255 
-270 ALGGSC
+270 
-276 LNSSCVSGLASGK
+276 NSSCVSGLAFGKESTSG
-289 KLTSS
+289 
-294 LCPQGAPWLLPLTLI
+294 LCSQGAPWLLPLTLI
-309 ASPKTLLSEAQTALQ
+309 ARPKTLLSKAQTALQ

-334 STHALARW
+334 SADALARW
-342 LTDELKTL
+342 LTDELKAL
-350 EQSFSGTAS
+350 ELSFSGTAP
-359 EGGEYYSLVL
+359 EGSEYYSLAL
-369 IGRDATELIA
+369 IGKDAAELIA
-379 ESELLMGQL
+379 ESELLLGQL

-393 LAELPELEL
+393 LAEVQELEL

-461 TLLPTALSDASKET
+461 TLLPAALSDISYTSALSDASN
-475 TLSDASKETTLSDK
+475 ETTLSDK
-489 AEAAPS
+489 EEATPS

-511 ASVLLTQILRRELK
+511 ASVLLTQILRREFK
-525 LGPAF
+525 LRPAF

-580 LDARDAIYWN
+580 LDARDAIGWN

-662 ELTAFYDRPLSG
+662 ELTAFYNRQLSG
-674 ELEQPQPV
+674 ELEQPQPI

-695 RLERQQIAETIAT
+695 RLERKQIAETIAT
-708 CFSQPLNLES
+708 CFSQPLDLES
-718 LLQRARKHGAQLF
+718 LLQRALKHGAQLF

-743 IQAMAGKQLSSE
+743 IQAMAGKQLSSD

-792 LYPQLARPDKL
+792 LYPQLARPDNL
-803 SDVRK
+803 VT

>member
-1 MPHIEVKPAESAA
+1 MSKAIGPMPHIEVKPAESAA

-48 VPDWP
+48 APDWP

-166 SNSQA
+166 SNSPA

-176 SQGTALSGSYD
+176 SQGTALSGSCDEAALSGSYD

-196 KTALS
+196 EA
-201 GSCDKTAL
+201 
-209 SGSCDKTALSG
+209 
-220 SCDKTALSGSC
+220 
-231 DKTALSGSCDKTAL
+231 AL
-245 SGSCDETALS
+245 SGSCDEAAL
-255 GSCKETALSSSGDKK
+255 
-270 ALGGSC
+270 
-276 LNSSCVSGLASGK
+276 SGLASGK
-289 KLTSS
+289 ESTSG

-350 EQSFSGTAS
+350 EQSFSDTAP

-379 ESELLMGQL
+379 ESELLLGQL

-461 TLLPTALSDASKET
+461 TLLPPALSDASNETALSDISYTSALSDASKET
-475 TLSDASKETTLSDK
+475 ALSDK

-511 ASVLLTQILRRELK
+511 ASVLLTQILRREFK
-525 LGPAF
+525 LRPAF

-580 LDARDAIYWN
+580 LDARDAICWN
-590 SFLLRIDADSITPLL
+590 SFLLRIDAGSITPLL

-662 ELTAFYDRPLSG
+662 ELTAFYDRSLSG
-674 ELEQPQPV
+674 ELEQPLPV

-708 CFSQPLNLES
+708 CFSQPLDVES

-743 IQAMAGKQLSSE
+743 IQAMAGKQLSSD

>member
-1 MPHIEVKPAESAA
+1 MSKAIGPMPHIGVKPAESAA

-117 PEIEE
+117 PEVEE
-122 RDTLFLEQSLEL
+122 RDTLFLEQPLQLEQ
-134 EPLCLQLEAFAK
+134 LCLQLEAFAK
-146 RRLAQKMAGLPFQG
+146 RRQVQKMAGLPFQG
-160 KSLALA
+160 KSLALVF
-166 SNSQA
+166 SSPA

-176 SQGTALSGSYD
+176 SQGTALRGSCNE
-187 KTALSGSCD
+187 TALSGSCD

-201 GSCDKTAL
+201 D
-209 SGSCDKTALSG
+209 
-220 SCDKTALSGSC
+220 
-231 DKTALSGSCDKTAL
+231 
-245 SGSCDETALS
+245 
-255 GSCKETALSSSGDKK
+255 
-270 ALGGSC
+270 SC
-276 LNSSCVSGLASGK
+276 LNSSGVSGLAFGKESTSG
-289 KLTSS
+289 

-334 STHALARW
+334 SADALAYW

-350 EQSFSGTAS
+350 EQSFSGTAP
-359 EGGEYYSLVL
+359 EGCEYYSLAL
-369 IGRDATELIA
+369 IGRDAAELIA
-379 ESELLMGQL
+379 ESELLLGQL
-388 QKITS
+388 RKITS

-439 QAFPNSY
+439 QAFPRSH
-446 ADFEAAATAENVALS
+446 ADFEAAATDENVALS
-461 TLLPTALSDASKET
+461 TLLPTALSDISYTSA
-475 TLSDASKETTLSDK
+475 LSDASKETTLSDK
-489 AEAAPS
+489 EEATPS

-511 ASVLLTQILRRELK
+511 ASVLLTQILRREFK
-525 LGPAF
+525 LRPAF

-544 NGVWDKPF
+544 NGVWDNPF

-573 AVRQEWQ
+573 AVRHEWQ
-580 LDARDAIYWN
+580 LDARDAIGWN

-630 QCRALIKALGKRG
+630 QCRTLIKALGKRG

-695 RLERQQIAETIAT
+695 RLERKLIAETIAT
-708 CFSQPLNLES
+708 CFSQPLDVES

-743 IQAMAGKQLSSE
+743 IQAMAGKQLSGD

-792 LYPQLARPDKL
+792 LYPQFARPDNL
-803 SDVRK
+803 VT

>member
-1 MPHIEVKPAESAA
+1 MSKAIGPMPHIGVKPAESAA

-117 PEIEE
+117 PEVEE
-122 RDTLFLEQSLEL
+122 RDTLFLEQPLQLEQ
-134 EPLCLQLEAFAK
+134 LCLQLEAFAK
-146 RRLAQKMAGLPFQG
+146 RRQVQKMAGLPFQG
-160 KSLALA
+160 KSLALVF
-166 SNSQA
+166 SSPA

-176 SQGTALSGSYD
+176 SQGTALSGS
-187 KTALSGSCD
+187 CM
-196 KTALS
+196 
-201 GSCDKTAL
+201 
-209 SGSCDKTALSG
+209 
-220 SCDKTALSGSC
+220 
-231 DKTALSGSCDKTAL
+231 
-245 SGSCDETALS
+245 
-255 GSCKETALSSSGDKK
+255 
-270 ALGGSC
+270 
-276 LNSSCVSGLASGK
+276 NSSCVSGLAFGKESTSG
-289 KLTSS
+289 

-309 ASPKTLLSEAQTALQ
+309 ANPKTLLSEAQTALQ
-324 QAQSRLSQSM
+324 QAKSRLSQSM
-334 STHALARW
+334 SADALAYW

-350 EQSFSGTAS
+350 EQSFSGTAP
-359 EGGEYYSLVL
+359 EGGEYYSLAL
-369 IGRDATELIA
+369 IGRDAAELIA
-379 ESELLMGQL
+379 ESELLLGQL
-388 QKITS
+388 RKITS
-393 LAELPELEL
+393 LAEVPELEL

-407 SVFCAKPLGP
+407 SVFCAQPLGP

-439 QAFPNSY
+439 QAFPKSY
-446 ADFEAAATAENVALS
+446 ADFEAAATAENVALC
-461 TLLPTALSDASKET
+461 TLLPTALSDKG
-475 TLSDASKETTLSDK
+475 
-489 AEAAPS
+489 EAAPS

-511 ASVLLTQILRRELK
+511 ASVLLTQILRREFK
-525 LGPAF
+525 LRPAF

-544 NGVWDKPF
+544 NGVWNKPF

-580 LDARDAIYWN
+580 LDARDAIGWN

-630 QCRALIKALGKRG
+630 QCRALIKSLGKRG

-695 RLERQQIAETIAT
+695 RLERKPIAETIAT
-708 CFSQPLNLES
+708 CFSQPLNVES

-743 IQAMAGKQLSSE
+743 IQAMAGKQLSSD

-792 LYPQLARPDKL
+792 LYPQLARPDNL
-803 SDVRK
+803 VT

>member
-1 MPHIEVKPAESAA
+1 MSKAIGPMPHIGVKPAESAA

-61 GASLSLVLPSKQRL
+61 GASLSLALPSKQRL

-117 PEIEE
+117 PEVEE
-122 RDTLFLEQSLEL
+122 RDTLFLEQPLTL

-160 KSLALA
+160 KSLALVF
-166 SNSQA
+166 SSPA

-176 SQGTALSGSYD
+176 SQGTALSGS
-187 KTALSGSCD
+187 
-196 KTALS
+196 
-201 GSCDKTAL
+201 
-209 SGSCDKTALSG
+209 
-220 SCDKTALSGSC
+220 
-231 DKTALSGSCDKTAL
+231 
-245 SGSCDETALS
+245 CDETALS
-255 GSCKETALSSSGDKK
+255 
-270 ALGGSC
+270 
-276 LNSSCVSGLASGK
+276 SSCVSGLAFGKESTSG
-289 KLTSS
+289 

-309 ASPKTLLSEAQTALQ
+309 ARPKTLLSEAQTALQ

-334 STHALARW
+334 SADALARW
-342 LTDELKTL
+342 LTDELKAL
-350 EQSFSGTAS
+350 EQSFSGTAP
-359 EGGEYYSLVL
+359 EGSEYYSLAL
-369 IGRDATELIA
+369 IGKDAAELIA
-379 ESELLMGQL
+379 ESELLLGQL

-393 LAELPELEL
+393 LAELPVLEL

-439 QAFPNSY
+439 QAFPKSY

-461 TLLPTALSDASKET
+461 TLLPTALSDKG
-475 TLSDASKETTLSDK
+475 
-489 AEAAPS
+489 EAAPS

-511 ASVLLTQILRRELK
+511 ASVLLTQILRREFK
-525 LGPAF
+525 LCPAF

-580 LDARDAIYWN
+580 LDARDAIGWN

-695 RLERQQIAETIAT
+695 RLERKPIAETIAT
-708 CFSQPLNLES
+708 CFSQPLNVES

-743 IQAMAGKQLSSE
+743 IQAMAGKQLSSD

-792 LYPQLARPDKL
+792 LYPQLARPDNL
-803 SDVRK
+803 VT

>member
-1 MPHIEVKPAESAA
+1 MSKAIGHMPHIEVKPAESAT

-117 PEIEE
+117 PEVEE
-122 RDTLFLEQSLEL
+122 RDTLFLEQPLQLEQ
-134 EPLCLQLEAFAK
+134 LCLQLEAFAK
-146 RRLAQKMAGLPFQG
+146 RRQVQKMAGLPFQG
-160 KSLALA
+160 KSLALVF
-166 SNSQA
+166 SSPA

-176 SQGTALSGSYD
+176 SQGTALSGS
-187 KTALSGSCD
+187 CD

-201 GSCDKTAL
+201 
-209 SGSCDKTALSG
+209 
-220 SCDKTALSGSC
+220 
-231 DKTALSGSCDKTAL
+231 
-245 SGSCDETALS
+245 
-255 GSCKETALSSSGDKK
+255 
-270 ALGGSC
+270 
-276 LNSSCVSGLASGK
+276 SSCVSGLAFGKESTSG
-289 KLTSS
+289 
-294 LCPQGAPWLLPLTLI
+294 LCSQGAPWLLPLTLI
-309 ASPKTLLSEAQTALQ
+309 ANPKTLLSEAQTELQ
-324 QAQSRLSQSM
+324 QAKSRLSQSM
-334 STHALARW
+334 SADALARW

-350 EQSFSGTAS
+350 EQSFSGTAP
-359 EGGEYYSLVL
+359 EGGEYYSLAL
-369 IGRDATELIA
+369 IGRDAAELIA
-379 ESELLMGQL
+379 ESELLLGQL
-388 QKITS
+388 RKITS
-393 LAELPELEL
+393 LAEVPELEL

-407 SVFCAKPLGP
+407 SVFCAQPLGP

-439 QAFPNSY
+439 QAFPKSY
-446 ADFEAAATAENVALS
+446 ADFEAAATAENVALC
-461 TLLPTALSDASKET
+461 TLLPTALSDISYTSALSDASKET
-475 TLSDASKETTLSDK
+475 TLSDKG
-489 AEAAPS
+489 EAAPS

-511 ASVLLTQILRRELK
+511 ASVLLTQILRREFK
-525 LGPAF
+525 LRPAF

-580 LDARDAIYWN
+580 LDARDAIGWN

-652 HTPAALRVKP
+652 HTPAARRVKP

-674 ELEQPQPV
+674 ELEQPQPI
-682 YISAGSEQ
+682 YISAGSEL

-695 RLERQQIAETIAT
+695 RLERKQIAETIAT
-708 CFSQPLNLES
+708 CFSQPLDLES

-743 IQAMAGKQLSSE
+743 IQAMTGKQLSGD

-763 KHSGAA
+763 KHSGTA
-769 DNKALLKALARLI
+769 DNRALLKALARLI

-792 LYPQLARPDKL
+792 LYPQLARPDNL
-803 SDVRK
+803 VT

>member
-1 MPHIEVKPAESAA
+1 MPHIGVKPAESAA

-117 PEIEE
+117 PEVEE
-122 RDTLFLEQSLEL
+122 RDTLFLEQPLTL

-146 RRLAQKMAGLPFQG
+146 RRQVQKMAGLPFQG

-166 SNSQA
+166 SNSPA

-187 KTALSGSCD
+187 KTALSS
-196 KTALS
+196 S
-201 GSCDKTAL
+201 Y
-209 SGSCDKTALSG
+209 
-220 SCDKTALSGSC
+220 
-231 DKTALSGSCDKTAL
+231 DKTAL
-245 SGSCDETALS
+245 SGSCDEAAL
-255 GSCKETALSSSGDKK
+255 
-270 ALGGSC
+270 
-276 LNSSCVSGLASGK
+276 SGLASGK
-289 KLTSS
+289 ESTSV

-342 LTDELKTL
+342 LTDELKNL
-350 EQSFSGTAS
+350 EQSFSDTAP

-379 ESELLMGQL
+379 ESELLLGQL

-439 QAFPNSY
+439 QAFPKSY

-461 TLLPTALSDASKET
+461 TLLPTALSDASNET
-475 TLSDASKETTLSDK
+475 ALSDISYTSALSDASKETTLSDK
-489 AEAAPS
+489 GEAAPS

-511 ASVLLTQILRRELK
+511 ASVLLTQILRREFK
-525 LGPAF
+525 LRPAF

-580 LDARDAIYWN
+580 LDARDAICWN

-630 QCRALIKALGKRG
+630 QCRALIKSLGKRG

-682 YISAGSEQ
+682 YISAGSEL

-695 RLERQQIAETIAT
+695 RLERKPIAETIAT
-708 CFSQPLNLES
+708 CFSQPLNVES

-743 IQAMAGKQLSSE
+743 IQAMAGKQLSSD

-792 LYPQLARPDKL
+792 LYPQLARPDNL
-803 SDVRK
+803 VT

>member
-1 MPHIEVKPAESAA
+1 MPHIGVKPAESAA

-48 VPDWP
+48 VPDWL

-61 GASLSLVLPSKQRL
+61 GASLSLALPSKQRL

-117 PEIEE
+117 PETEE
-122 RDTLFLEQSLEL
+122 RDTLFLEQPLEL
-134 EPLCLQLEAFAK
+134 EQLCLQLEAFAK

-166 SNSQA
+166 SNSPA

-187 KTALSGSCD
+187 KKVLSGSCD
-196 KTALS
+196 E
-201 GSCDKTAL
+201 
-209 SGSCDKTALSG
+209 
-220 SCDKTALSGSC
+220 
-231 DKTALSGSCDKTAL
+231 TALSGSCDKTAL

-255 GSCKETALSSSGDKK
+255 DSCV
-270 ALGGSC
+270 
-276 LNSSCVSGLASGK
+276 NSSCVSGLAFGKESTSG
-289 KLTSS
+289 

-309 ASPKTLLSEAQTALQ
+309 ARPKTLLSEAQTALQ

-334 STHALARW
+334 SADALARW
-342 LTDELKTL
+342 LTDELEAL
-350 EQSFSGTAS
+350 EQSFSGTAP
-359 EGGEYYSLVL
+359 EGGEYYSLAL
-369 IGRDATELIA
+369 IGRDAAELIA
-379 ESELLMGQL
+379 ESELLLGQL

-393 LAELPELEL
+393 LTELPVLEL

-439 QAFPNSY
+439 QAFPRSH

-461 TLLPTALSDASKET
+461 TLLPTALSDASNET
-475 TLSDASKETTLSDK
+475 ALSDISCASALSDK
-489 AEAAPS
+489 EEAAPS

-511 ASVLLTQILRRELK
+511 ASVLLTQILRREFK
-525 LGPAF
+525 LRPAF

-580 LDARDAIYWN
+580 LDARDAICWN

-630 QCRALIKALGKRG
+630 QCRALIKSLGKRG

-695 RLERQQIAETIAT
+695 RLERKPIAETIAT
-708 CFSQPLNLES
+708 CFSQPLNVES

-743 IQAMAGKQLSSE
+743 IQAMAGKQLSSD

-792 LYPQLARPDKL
+792 LYPQLARPDNL
-803 SDVRK
+803 VT

>member
-1 MPHIEVKPAESAA
+1 MPHIGVKPAESAA

-48 VPDWP
+48 APDWP
-53 WLVAEVKA
+53 WLVTEVKA

-117 PEIEE
+117 PEVEE

-166 SNSQA
+166 SNSPA

-187 KTALSGSCD
+187 KTALSSSCD
-196 KTALS
+196 EKALS
-201 GSCDKTAL
+201 D
-209 SGSCDKTALSG
+209 
-220 SCDKTALSGSC
+220 
-231 DKTALSGSCDKTAL
+231 
-245 SGSCDETALS
+245 SCDETALS
-255 GSCKETALSSSGDKK
+255 GSYDKTALSDSCVSSF
-270 ALGGSC
+270 
-276 LNSSCVSGLASGK
+276 CVSGLASGK
-289 KLTSS
+289 ESTSG
-294 LCPQGAPWLLPLTLI
+294 LCSQGAPWLLPLTLI

-334 STHALARW
+334 SADALARW

-350 EQSFSGTAS
+350 EQSFSGTAP
-359 EGGEYYSLVL
+359 EGGEYYSLAL
-369 IGRDATELIA
+369 IGRDAAELIA
-379 ESELLMGQL
+379 ESELLLGQL
-388 QKITS
+388 RKITS
-393 LAELPELEL
+393 LAKLPELEL

-407 SVFCAKPLGP
+407 SVFCAQPLGP

-439 QAFPNSY
+439 QAFPKSY

-461 TLLPTALSDASKET
+461 TLLPTALSDISYTSA
-475 TLSDASKETTLSDK
+475 LSDASNETALSDK
-489 AEAAPS
+489 GEAAPS

-511 ASVLLTQILRRELK
+511 ASVLLTQILRREFK
-525 LGPAF
+525 LRPAF

-580 LDARDAIYWN
+580 LDARDAICWN
-590 SFLLRIDADSITPLL
+590 SFLLRIDTGSITPLL

-662 ELTAFYDRPLSG
+662 ELTTFYDRPLSG

-695 RLERQQIAETIAT
+695 RLERKQIAETIAT
-708 CFSQPLNLES
+708 CFSQPLNVES

-743 IQAMAGKQLSSE
+743 IQAMAGKQLSSD

-792 LYPQLARPDKL
+792 LYPQLARPDNL
-803 SDVRK
+803 VT

>member
-1 MPHIEVKPAESAA
+1 M
-14 EKPLRLALCLVEEEQ
+14 
-29 SLAPKLRAALR
+29 
-40 TIAFDSNQ
+40 
-48 VPDWP
+48 
-53 WLVAEVKA
+53 
-61 GASLSLVLPSKQRL
+61 
-75 LLLSAVDAAQARL
+75 
-88 HPQALLQALSH
+88 
-99 GAHKPQQLLKQA
+99 
-111 WQQAKR
+111 
-117 PEIEE
+117 
-122 RDTLFLEQSLEL
+122 
-134 EPLCLQLEAFAK
+134 
-146 RRLAQKMAGLPFQG
+146 
-160 KSLALA
+160 
-166 SNSQA
+166 
-171 MALIL
+171 
-176 SQGTALSGSYD
+176 
-187 KTALSGSCD
+187 
-196 KTALS
+196 
-201 GSCDKTAL
+201 
-209 SGSCDKTALSG
+209 
-220 SCDKTALSGSC
+220 
-231 DKTALSGSCDKTAL
+231 
-245 SGSCDETALS
+245 
-255 GSCKETALSSSGDKK
+255 
-270 ALGGSC
+270 
-276 LNSSCVSGLASGK
+276 
-289 KLTSS
+289 
-294 LCPQGAPWLLPLTLI
+294 PLTLI
-309 ASPKTLLSEAQTALQ
+309 ANPKTLLSEAQTALQ

-350 EQSFSGTAS
+350 EQSFSGTAP

-379 ESELLMGQL
+379 ESELLLGQL

-439 QAFPNSY
+439 QAFPHSY

-461 TLLPTALSDASKET
+461 TLLPAALSDISYTSALSDASN
-475 TLSDASKETTLSDK
+475 ETTLSDK
-489 AEAAPS
+489 EEATPS

-511 ASVLLTQILRRELK
+511 ASVLLTQILRREFK
-525 LGPAF
+525 LRPAF

-580 LDARDAIYWN
+580 LDARDAIGWN

-662 ELTAFYDRPLSG
+662 ELTTFYDRPLSG

-695 RLERQQIAETIAT
+695 RLERKPIAETIAT
-708 CFSQPLNLES
+708 CFSQPLNVES

-743 IQAMAGKQLSSE
+743 IQAMAGKQLSSD

-792 LYPQLARPDKL
+792 LYPQLARPDNL
-803 SDVRK
+803 VT

>member
-1 MPHIEVKPAESAA
+1 MPHIGVKPAESAA
-14 EKPLRLALCLVEEEQ
+14 KKPLRLALCLVEEEQ

-61 GASLSLVLPSKQRL
+61 GASLSLALPSKQRL

-99 GAHKPQQLLKQA
+99 GANKPQQLLKQA

-117 PEIEE
+117 PEPEE
-122 RDTLFLEQSLEL
+122 RATLFLEQPLQLEQ
-134 EPLCLQLEAFAK
+134 LCLQLEAFAK
-146 RRLAQKMAGLPFQG
+146 RRQVQKMAGLPFQG
-160 KSLALA
+160 KSLALVF
-166 SNSQA
+166 SSPA
-171 MALIL
+171 MVLIL

-196 KTALS
+196 
-201 GSCDKTAL
+201 
-209 SGSCDKTALSG
+209 
-220 SCDKTALSGSC
+220 
-231 DKTALSGSCDKTAL
+231 
-245 SGSCDETALS
+245 ETALS
-255 GSCKETALSSSGDKK
+255 D
-270 ALGGSC
+270 SC
-276 LNSSCVSGLASGK
+276 LNSSGVSGLASGK
-289 KLTSS
+289 ESTSG

-309 ASPKTLLSEAQTALQ
+309 ANPKTLLSEAQTALQ

-334 STHALARW
+334 SADTLAYW

-350 EQSFSGTAS
+350 EQSFSGTAP
-359 EGGEYYSLVL
+359 EGGEYYSLAL
-369 IGRDATELIA
+369 IGRDAAELIA
-379 ESELLMGQL
+379 ESELLLGQL
-388 QKITS
+388 RKITS

-439 QAFPNSY
+439 QAFPRSY
-446 ADFEAAATAENVALS
+446 ADFEAAATDENVALS
-461 TLLPTALSDASKET
+461 TLLPTALSDISYTSA
-475 TLSDASKETTLSDK
+475 LSDASKETTLSDK
-489 AEAAPS
+489 EEATPS

-511 ASVLLTQILRRELK
+511 ASVLLTQILRREFK
-525 LGPAF
+525 LRPAF

-573 AVRQEWQ
+573 AVRHEWQ
-580 LDARDAIYWN
+580 LDARDAIGWN

-630 QCRALIKALGKRG
+630 QCRTLIKALGKRG

-695 RLERQQIAETIAT
+695 RLERKLIAETIAT
-708 CFSQPLNLES
+708 CFSQPLDVES

-743 IQAMAGKQLSSE
+743 IQAMAGKQLSSD

-792 LYPQLARPDKL
+792 LYPQLARPDNL
-803 SDVRK
+803 VT

>member
-1 MPHIEVKPAESAA
+1 MPHIGVKPAESAA

-117 PEIEE
+117 PEVEE
-122 RDTLFLEQSLEL
+122 RDTLFLEQPLQLEQ
-134 EPLCLQLEAFAK
+134 LCLQLEAFAK
-146 RRLAQKMAGLPFQG
+146 RRQVQKMAGLPFQG
-160 KSLALA
+160 KSLALVF
-166 SNSQA
+166 SSPA

-176 SQGTALSGSYD
+176 SQGTALR
-187 KTALSGSCD
+187 GSCMN
-196 KTALS
+196 
-201 GSCDKTAL
+201 
-209 SGSCDKTALSG
+209 
-220 SCDKTALSGSC
+220 
-231 DKTALSGSCDKTAL
+231 
-245 SGSCDETALS
+245 
-255 GSCKETALSSSGDKK
+255 SSG
-270 ALGGSC
+270 
-276 LNSSCVSGLASGK
+276 VSGLASGK
-289 KLTSS
+289 ESTSG

-324 QAQSRLSQSM
+324 QAKSRLSQSM
-334 STHALARW
+334 SADALARW

-350 EQSFSGTAS
+350 EQSFSGTAP
-359 EGGEYYSLVL
+359 EGCEYYSLAL
-369 IGRDATELIA
+369 IGRDAAELIA
-379 ESELLMGQL
+379 ESELLLGQL
-388 QKITS
+388 RKITS

-439 QAFPNSY
+439 QAFPRSH
-446 ADFEAAATAENVALS
+446 ADFEAAATDENVALS
-461 TLLPTALSDASKET
+461 TLLPTALSDISYTSA
-475 TLSDASKETTLSDK
+475 LSDASKETTLSDK
-489 AEAAPS
+489 EEATPS

-511 ASVLLTQILRRELK
+511 ASVLLTQILRREFK
-525 LGPAF
+525 LRPAF

-580 LDARDAIYWN
+580 LDARDAICWN
-590 SFLLRIDADSITPLL
+590 SFLLRIDTGSITPLL

-662 ELTAFYDRPLSG
+662 ELTTFYDRPLSG

-695 RLERQQIAETIAT
+695 RLERKQIAETIAT
-708 CFSQPLNLES
+708 CFSQPLNVES

-743 IQAMAGKQLSSE
+743 IQAMAGKQLSSD

-763 KHSGAA
+763 KHSGSA

-792 LYPQLARPDKL
+792 LYPQLARPDNL
-803 SDVRK
+803 VT

>member
-75 LLLSAVDAAQARL
+75 LLLGAVDAAQARL

-117 PEIEE
+117 PEVEE
-122 RDTLFLEQSLEL
+122 RDTLFLEQPLTL

-146 RRLAQKMAGLPFQG
+146 RRQVQKMAGLPFQG
-160 KSLALA
+160 KSLALVF
-166 SNSQA
+166 SSPA
-171 MALIL
+171 MVLIL

-187 KTALSGSCD
+187 KTALSSSYD

-201 GSCDKTAL
+201 D
-209 SGSCDKTALSG
+209 
-220 SCDKTALSGSC
+220 
-231 DKTALSGSCDKTAL
+231 
-245 SGSCDETALS
+245 
-255 GSCKETALSSSGDKK
+255 
-270 ALGGSC
+270 SC
-276 LNSSCVSGLASGK
+276 LNSSCVSGLAFGKESTSG
-289 KLTSS
+289 

-334 STHALARW
+334 SADALARW
-342 LTDELKTL
+342 LTDELEAL
-350 EQSFSGTAS
+350 EQSFSGTAP
-359 EGGEYYSLVL
+359 EGCEYYSLAL
-369 IGRDATELIA
+369 IGRDAAELIA
-379 ESELLMGQL
+379 ESELLLEQL
-388 QKITS
+388 RKITS

-439 QAFPNSY
+439 QAFPRSH

-461 TLLPTALSDASKET
+461 TLLPAALSDASKET
-475 TLSDASKETTLSDK
+475 ALSDK
-489 AEAAPS
+489 EEATPS

-511 ASVLLTQILRRELK
+511 ASVLLTQILRREFK
-525 LGPAF
+525 LRPAF

-580 LDARDAIYWN
+580 LDARDTICWN

-662 ELTAFYDRPLSG
+662 ELTVFYDRPLSG
-674 ELEQPQPV
+674 ELEQPQPI

-708 CFSQPLNLES
+708 CFSQPLNVES

-743 IQAMAGKQLSSE
+743 IQAMAGKQLSSD

-792 LYPQLARPDKL
+792 LYPQLARPDNL
-803 SDVRK
+803 VT

>member
-475 TLSDASKETTLSDK
+475 TLSDK

>member
-1 MPHIEVKPAESAA
+1 MSKAIGPMPHIEVKPAESAA

-53 WLVAEVKA
+53 WLVAKVKA

-117 PEIEE
+117 PEVEE
-122 RDTLFLEQSLEL
+122 RDTLFLEQPLQL

-146 RRLAQKMAGLPFQG
+146 RRQAQKMAGLPFQG

-166 SNSQA
+166 SNSPA

-196 KTALS
+196 
-201 GSCDKTAL
+201 
-209 SGSCDKTALSG
+209 
-220 SCDKTALSGSC
+220 
-231 DKTALSGSCDKTAL
+231 
-245 SGSCDETALS
+245 ETALS
-255 GSCKETALSSSGDKK
+255 GSYDKTALSDSCVSSF
-270 ALGGSC
+270 
-276 LNSSCVSGLASGK
+276 CVSGLASGK
-289 KLTSS
+289 ESTSG

-334 STHALARW
+334 SADALARW
-342 LTDELKTL
+342 LTDELKAL
-350 EQSFSGTAS
+350 EQSFSGTAP
-359 EGGEYYSLVL
+359 EGSEYYSLAL
-369 IGRDATELIA
+369 IGKDAAELIA
-379 ESELLMGQL
+379 ESELLLGQL

-393 LAELPELEL
+393 LAEVQELEL

-439 QAFPNSY
+439 QAFPRSY

-461 TLLPTALSDASKET
+461 TLLPTALSDKE
-475 TLSDASKETTLSDK
+475 
-489 AEAAPS
+489 EATPS

-511 ASVLLTQILRRELK
+511 ASVLLTQILRREFK
-525 LGPAF
+525 LRPAF

-580 LDARDAIYWN
+580 LDARDAIGWN

-695 RLERQQIAETIAT
+695 RLERKQIAETIAT
-708 CFSQPLNLES
+708 CFSQPLDVES

-743 IQAMAGKQLSSE
+743 IQAMAGKQLSSD

-792 LYPQLARPDKL
+792 LYPQLARPDNL
-803 SDVRK
+803 VT

>member
-1 MPHIEVKPAESAA
+1 MSKAIGPMPHIEVKPAESAA

-48 VPDWP
+48 APDWP

-117 PEIEE
+117 PEVEE
-122 RDTLFLEQSLEL
+122 RDTLFLEQPLQLEQ
-134 EPLCLQLEAFAK
+134 LCLQLEAFAK
-146 RRLAQKMAGLPFQG
+146 RRQVQKMAGLPFQG
-160 KSLALA
+160 KSLALVF
-166 SNSQA
+166 SSPA

-176 SQGTALSGSYD
+176 SQGTALR
-187 KTALSGSCD
+187 GSCNE
-196 KTALS
+196 
-201 GSCDKTAL
+201 
-209 SGSCDKTALSG
+209 
-220 SCDKTALSGSC
+220 
-231 DKTALSGSCDKTAL
+231 TAL
-245 SGSCDETALS
+245 SGSCDEKALS
-255 GSCKETALSSSGDKK
+255 GSCVS
-270 ALGGSC
+270 
-276 LNSSCVSGLASGK
+276 SSCVSGLAFGKESTSG
-289 KLTSS
+289 

-334 STHALARW
+334 STHALAHW

-350 EQSFSGTAS
+350 EQSFSGTAP

-379 ESELLMGQL
+379 ESELLLGQL
-388 QKITS
+388 QRITS

-439 QAFPNSY
+439 QAFPKSY

-461 TLLPTALSDASKET
+461 TLLPTALSDISN
-475 TLSDASKETTLSDK
+475 ETTLSDK
-489 AEAAPS
+489 EEATPS

-511 ASVLLTQILRRELK
+511 ASVLLTQILRREFK
-525 LGPAF
+525 LRPAF

-580 LDARDAIYWN
+580 LDARDAICWN
-590 SFLLRIDADSITPLL
+590 SFLLRIDTGSITPLL

-630 QCRALIKALGKRG
+630 QCRALIKSLGKRG

-695 RLERQQIAETIAT
+695 RLERKPIAETIAT
-708 CFSQPLNLES
+708 CFSQPLDLES

-743 IQAMAGKQLSSE
+743 IQAMAGKQLSSD

-792 LYPQLARPDKL
+792 LYPQLARPDNL
-803 SDVRK
+803 VT

>member
-1 MPHIEVKPAESAA
+1 MPHIGVKPAESAA

-117 PEIEE
+117 PEVEE
-122 RDTLFLEQSLEL
+122 RDTLFLEQPLQLEQ
-134 EPLCLQLEAFAK
+134 LCLQLEAFAK
-146 RRLAQKMAGLPFQG
+146 RRQVQKMAGLPFQG
-160 KSLALA
+160 KSLALVF
-166 SNSQA
+166 SSPA

-176 SQGTALSGSYD
+176 SQGTALSGS
-187 KTALSGSCD
+187 CM
-196 KTALS
+196 
-201 GSCDKTAL
+201 
-209 SGSCDKTALSG
+209 
-220 SCDKTALSGSC
+220 
-231 DKTALSGSCDKTAL
+231 
-245 SGSCDETALS
+245 
-255 GSCKETALSSSGDKK
+255 
-270 ALGGSC
+270 
-276 LNSSCVSGLASGK
+276 NSSCVSGLAFGKESTSG
-289 KLTSS
+289 

-309 ASPKTLLSEAQTALQ
+309 ANPKTLLSEAQTALQ

-334 STHALARW
+334 SADALARW
-342 LTDELKTL
+342 LTDELKAL
-350 EQSFSGTAS
+350 ELSFSGTAP
-359 EGGEYYSLVL
+359 EGSEYYSLAL
-369 IGRDATELIA
+369 IGKDAAELIA
-379 ESELLMGQL
+379 ESELLLGQL

-393 LAELPELEL
+393 LAEVQELEL

-461 TLLPTALSDASKET
+461 TLLPAALSDISYTSALSDASNET
-475 TLSDASKETTLSDK
+475 ALSSV

-504 QAVAGVG
+504 QAVAGVC
-511 ASVLLTQILRRELK
+511 ASVLLTQILRREFK
-525 LGPAF
+525 LRPAF

-544 NGVWDKPF
+544 NGVWDNPF

-580 LDARDAIYWN
+580 LDVRDAICWN

-674 ELEQPQPV
+674 ELEQPQPI
-682 YISAGSEQ
+682 YISAGNEQ

-695 RLERQQIAETIAT
+695 SLERKQIAETIAT
-708 CFSQPLNLES
+708 CFSQPLDVES

-743 IQAMAGKQLSSE
+743 IQAMAGKQLSSD

-792 LYPQLARPDKL
+792 LYPQLARPDNL
-803 SDVRK
+803 VT

>member
-1 MPHIEVKPAESAA
+1 MSKAIGPMPHIGV
-14 EKPLRLALCLVEEEQ
+14 KPLRLALCLVEEEQ

-166 SNSQA
+166 SNSPA

-176 SQGTALSGSYD
+176 SQGTALSGY
-187 KTALSGSCD
+187 
-196 KTALS
+196 
-201 GSCDKTAL
+201 
-209 SGSCDKTALSG
+209 
-220 SCDKTALSGSC
+220 
-231 DKTALSGSCDKTAL
+231 
-245 SGSCDETALS
+245 CDETALS
-255 GSCKETALSSSGDKK
+255 GSYDKTALSDSCVSSF
-270 ALGGSC
+270 
-276 LNSSCVSGLASGK
+276 CVSGLASGK
-289 KLTSS
+289 ESTSG

-350 EQSFSGTAS
+350 EQSFSGTAP

-379 ESELLMGQL
+379 ESELLLGQL

-393 LAELPELEL
+393 LTELPELEL

-407 SVFCAKPLGP
+407 SVFCAQPLGP

-439 QAFPNSY
+439 QAFPKSY
-446 ADFEAAATAENVALS
+446 ADFEAAATAENVALC
-461 TLLPTALSDASKET
+461 TLLPTALSDISYTSA
-475 TLSDASKETTLSDK
+475 LSDASNETALSDK
-489 AEAAPS
+489 GEAAPS

-511 ASVLLTQILRRELK
+511 ASVLLTQILRREFK
-525 LGPAF
+525 LRPAF

-580 LDARDAIYWN
+580 LDARDAICWN
-590 SFLLRIDADSITPLL
+590 SFLLRIDTGSITPLL

-662 ELTAFYDRPLSG
+662 ELTTFYDRPLSG

-695 RLERQQIAETIAT
+695 RLERKQIAETIAT
-708 CFSQPLNLES
+708 CFSQPLDVES

-743 IQAMAGKQLSSE
+743 IQAMAGKQLSSD

-792 LYPQLARPDKL
+792 LYPQLARPDNL
-803 SDVRK
+803 VT

>member
-1 MPHIEVKPAESAA
+1 MPHIGVKPAESAA

-29 SLAPKLRAALR
+29 SLAPKLRTALR

-117 PEIEE
+117 PEVEE
-122 RDTLFLEQSLEL
+122 RDTLFLEQPLQLEQ
-134 EPLCLQLEAFAK
+134 LCLQLEAFAK
-146 RRLAQKMAGLPFQG
+146 RRQVQKMAGLPFQG
-160 KSLALA
+160 KSLALVF
-166 SNSQA
+166 SSPA

-176 SQGTALSGSYD
+176 SQGTALRGSCNE
-187 KTALSGSCD
+187 TALSGSCD

-201 GSCDKTAL
+201 D
-209 SGSCDKTALSG
+209 
-220 SCDKTALSGSC
+220 
-231 DKTALSGSCDKTAL
+231 
-245 SGSCDETALS
+245 
-255 GSCKETALSSSGDKK
+255 
-270 ALGGSC
+270 SC
-276 LNSSCVSGLASGK
+276 LNSSGVSGLAFGKESTSG
-289 KLTSS
+289 

-334 STHALARW
+334 SADALAYW

-350 EQSFSGTAS
+350 EQSFSGTAP
-359 EGGEYYSLVL
+359 EGCEYYSLAL
-369 IGRDATELIA
+369 IGRDAAELIA
-379 ESELLMGQL
+379 ESELLLGQL
-388 QKITS
+388 RKITS

-439 QAFPNSY
+439 QAFPRSH
-446 ADFEAAATAENVALS
+446 ADFEAAATDENVALS
-461 TLLPTALSDASKET
+461 TLLPTALSDISYTSA
-475 TLSDASKETTLSDK
+475 LSDASKETTLSDK
-489 AEAAPS
+489 EEATPS

-511 ASVLLTQILRRELK
+511 ASVLLTQILRREFK
-525 LGPAF
+525 LRPAF

-544 NGVWDKPF
+544 NGVWDNPF

-580 LDARDAIYWN
+580 LDARDAICWN

-630 QCRALIKALGKRG
+630 QCRTLIKALGKRG

-695 RLERQQIAETIAT
+695 RLERKLIAETIAT
-708 CFSQPLNLES
+708 CFSQPLNVES

-743 IQAMAGKQLSSE
+743 IQAMAGKQLSSD

-792 LYPQLARPDKL
+792 LYPQLARPDNL
-803 SDVRK
+803 VT